1 MFLGLFEKWSTFN
14 DKNFALSFFEN
25 WCLWFPYI
33 LKKSKEIKNVNFW
46 SILAVFV
53 LSSILIYCRTEKK
66 KDLNFCFITP
76 SILLIEFQLVCYG
89 KHIADKD
96 SEIFFT
102 RRTKLCSLILVSK
115 IINFYRYIENEKSNT
130 SVFFCACQ

>member
-89 KHIADKD
+89 KHIAYKD
-96 SEIFFT
+96 SEIFFY
-102 RRTKLCSLILVSK
+102 K
-115 IINFYRYIENEKSNT
+115 ENK
-130 SVFFCACQ
+130 VM